1 MNYTVKDGDSFASIA
16 QQYTIGGA
24 GYGIALANINDFP
37 VGTLLDDG
45 SVVDVLNTPVID
57 LRDSLTIPDEWLK
70 PAVKPQG
77 ASNLLMILIAA
88 FLLLKH

>member
-16 QQYTIGGA
+16 QQYTMGGA

-37 VGTLLDDG
+37 IGTLLDDG
-45 SVVDVLNTPVID
+45 TIVDVLNTPVIT
-57 LRDSLTIPDEWLK
+57 LRDTLMIPDEWLK
-70 PAVKPQG
+70 PTVQPKSS
-77 ASNLLMILIAA
+77 SNLLMILIAA